1 MELNNLIE
9 DYNKNGYVVVDDFL
23 PNEEANKL
31 EELYYNNSDW
41 TLSDQVRDDL
51 YSESHFQS
59 AKTKSIYLP
68 KENESY
74 SAKFWS
80 SDGLV
85 SEIESIHDKY
95 FKPML
100 ENISQ
105 VDLNDYNLRCYKMDE
120 GCHYRTHLDQWVSS
134 VGCLYYINRDW
145 IWDWGGIFH
154 LDTASELSDDS
165 DSVIPIF
172 PKFNR
177 ALIINNTLDK
187 FKFPHFVSHVT
198 DYAMNPRFTLVT
210 FGKESK

>member
-1 MELNNLIE
+1 MDLNNLRE
-9 DYNKNGYVVVDDFL
+9 DYNKNGYVIIDNFL
-23 PNEEANKL
+23 PNDDANKL
-31 EELYYNNSDW
+31 EELYYHNKDW
-41 TLSDQVRDDL
+41 KISDQIRDDL

-59 AKTKSIYLP
+59 AKTKSKYLP

-85 SEIESIHDKY
+85 SDVG
-95 FKPML
+95 
-100 ENISQ
+100 NI
-105 VDLNDYNLRCYKMDE
+105 
-120 GCHYRTHLDQWVSS
+120 THLDQWVSS

-154 LDTASELSDDS
+154 LDTASEETDDS

-210 FGKESK
+210 FGKESR